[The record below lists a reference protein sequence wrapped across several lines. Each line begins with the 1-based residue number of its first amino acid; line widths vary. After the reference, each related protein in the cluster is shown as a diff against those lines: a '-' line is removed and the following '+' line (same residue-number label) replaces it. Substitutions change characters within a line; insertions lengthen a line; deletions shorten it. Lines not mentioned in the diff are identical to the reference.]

1 MTQQQWLA
9 GLTNKPRKRWL
20 TDLANKLRPLFQAAD
35 HPLPPFILAT
45 GDIDDIDGLSTSHLK
60 GGTWH
65 ITLSDAINDKIQAAE
80 NLISILTSIA
90 DDTSQ
95 RQLATLI
102 GYGRTRPDGDKLTW
116 GIRRLVGAMPPYPP
130 QMTRKSW
137 LTALVDE
144 LRPLFVEADRP
155 LPMEIEASPGR
166 MHPEHPRNGVLKYTS
181 GECHIFIWPRLS
193 SAIDAA
199 LALVRQLPRCATD
212 VFTSE
217 HTMDEVAH
225 QIGITNGR
233 PPSLTL
239 KFLLNNIIADLGPY
253 PEK

>member
-20 TDLANKLRPLFQAAD
+20 TDLTNKLRPLFQAAD

-102 GYGRTRPDGDKLTW
+102 GYGHTRPDGDKLAW

-144 LRPLFVEADRP
+144 LRPLFAEADRP
-155 LPMEIEASPGR
+155 LPMEIEASPGW

-181 GECHIFIWPRLS
+181 GECRIFIWPRLS

-212 VFTSE
+212 IFASDGVVKELSLR
-217 HTMDEVAH
+217 
-225 QIGITNGR
+225 IGLD
-233 PPSLTL
+233 PKPSPAL
-239 KFLLNNIIADLGPY
+239 KFLLNNIVADLGPY